1 MRNYNGMKVMQ
12 IIAKMKEVDAKM
24 KGFNNPNTSAGELM
38 QELIFLSSIKLI
50 GQSGFSAFGAA
61 VLSPVL

>member
-38 QELIFLSSIKLI
+38 QELIFFILH
-50 GQSGFSAFGAA
+50 
-61 VLSPVL
+61 

>member
-1 MRNYNGMKVMQ
+1 MKGGVVERETGMRNYNGMKVMQ

-38 QELIFLSSIKLI
+38 QELIFFILH
-50 GQSGFSAFGAA
+50 
-61 VLSPVL
+61 